1 MGKEIDEA
9 KGRMKR
15 TAGELSGDKKL
26 KREGTVDK
34 AAGKAKKAVDKA
46 ADTAKDVADG
56 RT

>member
-1 MGKEIDEA
+1 MAKEADEA

-15 TAGELSGDKKL
+15 AAGELSGDKRL

-46 ADTAKDVADG
+46 AERAKDIVA
-56 RT
+56 RRA

>member
-1 MGKEIDEA
+1 MGNDEA

-15 TAGELSGDKKL
+15 AAGELSGDKRL

-46 ADTAKDVADG
+46 AARAKDLVDR